1 VLGCASAPGGR
12 GGLPAVDADT
22 LLVLARVLEL
32 DSALDGGK
40 HGVIAAHAGPGA
52 AQERHPALPHDDR
65 TGGHE
70 LPVAGLDAQPLADA
84 VAAVLRA
91 GARLLVGHARCP
103 SWFDRSSVW
112 PRPSAWLRSTGFGPS
127 APPPSPRP
135 FALPS
140 GPPSPPA

>member
-1 VLGCASAPGGR
+1 MLGCASAPGGR
-12 GGLPAVDADT
+12 GGPPAVDADT

-40 HGVIAAHAGPGA
+40 HGVVPAHAGPRA

-70 LPVAGLDAQPLADA
+70 LPVARLDAQPLTDA

-103 SWFDRSSVW
+103 SWFDRVSVW
-112 PRPSAWLRSTGFGPS
+112 PRPPPFLRSLAFD
-127 APPPSPRP
+127 
-135 FALPS
+135 
-140 GPPSPPA
+140 